1 MSHDLTR
8 GNPLKLI
15 VSFMIPVL
23 LGSLFQQFYNL
34 VDLFIVGRFN
44 GSDAL
49 AAVGATGSLMFFVIG
64 WISGMT
70 NGFAILIAQSYGAND
85 EKLQKHYIYMSAIL
99 CAVMAIIFTVMLLLF
114 NRNILR
120 MMKTPENIIEDA
132 LAYIT
137 IIYAGLVATVLYNL
151 LSGILRA
158 VGDSKTPLYF
168 LIVSSLL
175 NIGLDLLFVGK
186 YDMGVAGAAIATVIS
201 QGVSAVLCFLY
212 MRRKYTILTLHKEDR
227 SFSARTAAKLLY
239 MGIPMAL
246 QFSITAIGIMI
257 VQSALNSLGSVY
269 IAAYTTA
276 VKVASIVTMPF
287 NCMGVAMAN
296 YVGQNVGAGRMDRVR
311 SGVNRTIIL
320 TLSISI
326 VAAVIV
332 LLFGRNMVSLFMS
345 DVTEQTLEIANEYFY
360 IVAWFYPCLSLIFI
374 YRNTLQGLG
383 DGFFPMVGGIFELI
397 ARGAVIFLLA
407 GNLKFADICL
417 ADPVAWI
424 SALIPIVPV
433 YYYRMNKIKKSLCS
447 S

>member
-15 VSFMIPVL
+15 VAFMIPVL

-49 AAVGATGSLMFFVIG
+49 AAVGSTSSLMFFVIG

-70 NGFAILIAQSYGAND
+70 SGFAILIAQSYGAND
-85 EKLQKHYIYMSAIL
+85 VKLQKHYIYMSAIL
-99 CAVMAIIFTVMLLLF
+99 CAGMTIIFTVMLLLF
-114 NRNILR
+114 NKNILR
-120 MMKTPENIIEDA
+120 IMKTPENIFEDVS
-132 LAYIT
+132 AYIT
-137 IIYAGLVATVLYNL
+137 IIYAGLATTVLYNL
-151 LSGILRA
+151 LSSILRA

-168 LIVSSLL
+168 LILSSLL
-175 NIGLDLLFVGK
+175 NIGLDLIFVGGCN
-186 YDMGVAGAAIATVIS
+186 MGVAGAAIATVIS

-212 MRRKYTILTLHKEDR
+212 MRKKYTILVLHKEDR
-227 SFSARTAAKLLY
+227 SFSARTAAKLFG

-246 QFSITAIGIMI
+246 QYSITAIGVMI

-276 VKVASIVTMPF
+276 VKVANIVTMPF
-287 NCMGVAMAN
+287 SCLGVTMAN

-311 SGVNRTIIL
+311 KGVNRAIML
-320 TLSISI
+320 TLGISI
-326 VAAVIV
+326 VAAVVV

-345 DVTEQTLEIANEYFY
+345 DVTEQVLEAANEYFY
-360 IVAWFYPCLSLIFI
+360 IVAWFYPGLSLIFI

-383 DGFFPMVGGIFELI
+383 DGFFPMMGGIFELI
-397 ARGAVIFLLA
+397 ARGVVIFLLA
-407 GNLKFADICL
+407 GNIDFTDICL
-417 ADPVAWI
+417 ADPVAWV